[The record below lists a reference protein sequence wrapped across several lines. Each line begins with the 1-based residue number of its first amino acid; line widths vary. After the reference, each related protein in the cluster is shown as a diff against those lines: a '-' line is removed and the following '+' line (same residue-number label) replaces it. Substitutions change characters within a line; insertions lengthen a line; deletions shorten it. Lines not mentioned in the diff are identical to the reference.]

1 MMAIN
6 KENDQLIVIDNKNN
20 VIAFSIGTVPQIHV
34 VHAFNI
40 TGFVHEASDIAIYKD
55 MYYITD
61 YKTHVVVVY
70 TLDGMVLM
78 FLLQF

>member
-1 MMAIN
+1 MEQIHVLSIN
-6 KENDQLIVIDNKNN
+6 KENDQLVIIDNKNM
-20 VIAFSIGTVPQIHV
+20 VIALAVETVPTICV

-40 TGFVHEASDIAIYKD
+40 SGYVHEASDIAAYKG

-70 TLDGMVLM
+70 TYDGK
-78 FLLQF
+78 FF